1 MGMKVIDRLTRMPSM
16 YRSLTGLT
24 LAQFNPLLEK
34 VEIAQVNRQ
43 AKQHAR
49 SSRQRRP
56 GGGRKPKLDRAESLL
71 LTLIYYRTYITLEF
85 LGFLFGIDKGTA
97 CRIVQKTSLL
107 LTGIFRIP
115 ERKVQIHED
124 ELRAIFIDGTER
136 PIHRPKRKQRRSYS
150 GKKKRHTRKTQ
161 VLVVR
166 KKPKEPKAGEPKPK
180 QKVRVVVVS
189 RSRDGK
195 VHDKKVFDESRTVI
209 PPWVEA
215 SGDTGYQGTPLRTPK
230 KKPRK
235 GVLTQEE
242 KAANRALSKQR
253 IVVEHAIGKM
263 KIWRIAADRFRN
275 PLRKHTM
282 VMKNVAGLQN
292 LMFADPSE

>member
-1 MGMKVIDRLTRMPSM
+1 MEAMKFIDRLKRIPSM

-24 LAQFNPLLEK
+24 LVQFNPLLAK
-34 VEIAQVNRQ
+34 VESAHANRQ
-43 AKQHAR
+43 ATRHAR
-49 SSRQRRP
+49 FTRQRRP

-115 ERKVQIHED
+115 ERKVQIQED
-124 ELRAIFIDGTER
+124 EVRAIFIDGTER

-161 VLVVR
+161 VIVVR
-166 KKPKEPKAGEPKPK
+166 KKPKEGEAKPK

-209 PPWVEA
+209 PPGVEA

-235 GVLTQEE
+235 GVLTKAE

-253 IVVEHAIGKM
+253 IVAEHAIGKM
-263 KIWRIAADRFRN
+263 KIWRIAAEKFRN

-292 LMFADPSE
+292 LMFADSPE

>member
-1 MGMKVIDRLTRMPSM
+1 MKFIERLQQLPSR

-24 LAQFNPLLEK
+24 LVQFNPLLEK
-34 VEIAQVNRQ
+34 VELAHANRQ
-43 AKQHAR
+43 AKRHAR
-49 SSRQRRP
+49 SPRQRRP
-56 GGGRKPKLDRAESLL
+56 GGGRKPKLDRAESLV
-71 LTLIYYRTYITLEF
+71 LTLIYYRTYLTLEF

-115 ERKVQIHED
+115 ERKVQLQED

-161 VLVVR
+161 VIVVR
-166 KKPKEPKAGEPKPK
+166 KKPKAGEANPK

-189 RSRDGK
+189 RSREGK

-209 PPWVEA
+209 PPEVEGY
-215 SGDTGYQGTPLRTPK
+215 GDTGYQGTPLRTPK

-235 GVLTQEE
+235 GVLTKAE
-242 KAANRALSKQR
+242 KAANRAFSKQR

-263 KIWRIAADRFRN
+263 KIWRIAAEKFRN

-282 VMKNVAGLQN
+282 VMKNVAGLHN
-292 LMFADPSE
+292 LMFADSSD

>member
-1 MGMKVIDRLTRMPSM
+1 MKFIDRLKRIPST

-24 LAQFNPLLEK
+24 LAQFNPLLKE
-34 VEIAQVNRQ
+34 VEIAHANRR
-43 AKQHAR
+43 AKQSTR
-49 SSRQRRP
+49 SARQRRP

-71 LTLIYYRTYITLEF
+71 LTLIDYRTYITLEF

-97 CRIVQKTSLL
+97 CRVVPKTSLL

-115 ERKVQIHED
+115 ERKVRINED
-124 ELRAIFIDGTER
+124 ELRTSFIDGTER

-161 VLVVR
+161 VIVVR
-166 KKPKEPKAGEPKPK
+166 KKPKGTTEGEPKPK

-189 RSRDGK
+189 RSREGR
-195 VHDKKVFDESRTVI
+195 VHDKNVFDESRTVI
-209 PPWVEA
+209 PPGVEA

-235 GVLTQEE
+235 GILTKAE
-242 KAANRALSKQR
+242 KAANRAFSKQR

-263 KIWRIAADRFRN
+263 KIWRIAAERFRN

-282 VMKNVAGLQN
+282 VMKNVAGLHN
-292 LMFADPSE
+292 LMFADSPE

>member
-1 MGMKVIDRLTRMPSM
+1 MKFIDRLKRIPSM

-24 LAQFNPLLEK
+24 LVQFNPLLEK
-34 VEIAQVNRQ
+34 VEIAHASRQ
-43 AKQHAR
+43 AKRHAR

-56 GGGRKPKLDRAESLL
+56 GGGRKSKLDRGESLL

-115 ERKVQIHED
+115 EREVRIQED

-136 PIHRPKRKQRRSYS
+136 PINRPKRKQRRSYS

-161 VLVVR
+161 VIVVR
-166 KKPKEPKAGEPKPK
+166 KKPKEPKEGEAKPK

-189 RSRDGK
+189 RSRDGR

-209 PPWVEA
+209 PPGVEA

-235 GVLTQEE
+235 GVLTKAE

-253 IVVEHAIGKM
+253 IVAEHAIGKM
-263 KIWRIAADRFRN
+263 KIWRIAAEKFRN

-282 VMKNVAGLQN
+282 VMKNVAGLHN
-292 LMFADPSE
+292 LMFADSPE